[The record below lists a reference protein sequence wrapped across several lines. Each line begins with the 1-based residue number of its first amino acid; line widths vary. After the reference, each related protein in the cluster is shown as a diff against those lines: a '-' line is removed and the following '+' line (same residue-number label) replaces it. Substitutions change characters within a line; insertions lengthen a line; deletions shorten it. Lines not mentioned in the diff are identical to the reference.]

1 LQTNPYLPHTNP
13 STQSIVLQY
22 SQMTNQPSLQEE
34 PTQKATGS
42 WLKRNFLSVI
52 IFTFVFAIT
61 VFLFFIQDKLT
72 ALGDAGYLG
81 VFLVSLAA
89 NATIVLPMP
98 SLLIMLPLAT
108 VLNPLYV
115 GLVAAA
121 GGAMGEMTA
130 YLAGYSGRGIWHD
143 NKNYLRAVGWLRKW
157 GIWVIFVV
165 SATPLPI
172 DVMGLAAGNLRFPAW
187 KYLIGCVPGKI
198 VKYVSL
204 AYATAWGWD
213 TYITSEYFRKNL
225 LAAGA
230 GVGLVI
236 LILAIA
242 LFIENL
248 TWKKRPK

>member
-1 LQTNPYLPHTNP
+1 
-13 STQSIVLQY
+13 
-22 SQMTNQPSLQEE
+22 MTNQPSSQE
-34 PTQKATGS
+34 QKATGS

-52 IFTFVFAIT
+52 IFTVVIGIT
-61 VFLFFIQDKLT
+61 IALFFIQDKLKL
-72 ALGDAGYLG
+72 LGDMGYLG

-115 GLVAAA
+115 GLVAAG
-121 GGAMGEMTA
+121 GGALGEMTA
-130 YLAGYSGRGIWHD
+130 YLAGYSGRGIWHH
-143 NKNYLRAVGWLRKW
+143 NKNYLRAVAWLKKW
-157 GIWVIFVV
+157 GIWVVFVV

-187 KYLIGCVPGKI
+187 KYLIGCIPGKV

-213 TYITSEYFRKNL
+213 TYINSAYFRENL
-225 LAAGA
+225 LAF
-230 GVGLVI
+230 GVGVGVAVFLLALAF
-236 LILAIA
+236 LI
-242 LFIENL
+242 EKL
-248 TWKKRPK
+248 TWKKHSR